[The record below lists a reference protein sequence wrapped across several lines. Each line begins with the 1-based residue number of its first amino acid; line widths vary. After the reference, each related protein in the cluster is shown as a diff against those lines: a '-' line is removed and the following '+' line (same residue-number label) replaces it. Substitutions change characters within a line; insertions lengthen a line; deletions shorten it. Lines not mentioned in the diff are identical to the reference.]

1 MHYSSHYFSYG
12 VYLSQSYQFANLY
25 LNGYGLLSNF
35 FFMITNEKHLLYIL
49 KVKKERLDYILEHL
63 NDFYYSF
70 SKPKIDHITGKVK
83 RNTNG
88 EEEYRIIN
96 APNEE
101 LKKIQ
106 KRIYKYIIT
115 KVDLPS
121 YIYGGVK
128 GKNNIRNARY
138 HQGNKYIF
146 TTDLKSF
153 FPSITYKQVFLM
165 FLREGCTPPVAR
177 ILTKLT
183 TLHYEVP
190 QGTPT
195 STLIANLVIKP
206 YGKKIA
212 EFALKN
218 RMKFT
223 MFVDDITISSK
234 HDFKYLVPEI
244 LNIIH
249 SSGFKISQKKTHYQ
263 TKNPVITGVIC
274 KNDRLLAPIAYKK
287 KLTRL
292 KKEQMEKPDSVNHL
306 RGLENYI
313 HGIETA

>member
-1 MHYSSHYFSYG
+1 
-12 VYLSQSYQFANLY
+12 
-25 LNGYGLLSNF
+25 
-35 FFMITNEKHLLYIL
+35 MITNEKHLLYIL
-49 KVKKERLDYILEHL
+49 KVKKERLEYIIGHL
-63 NDFYYSF
+63 DVFYYSF
-70 SKPKIDHITGKVK
+70 SKPKIDHVTGKIK
-83 RNTNG
+83 RNSNG

-106 KRIYKYIIT
+106 KRIYRYILANA
-115 KVDLPS
+115 DLPS

-153 FPSITYKQVFLM
+153 FPSITYKQVFTM

-195 STLIANLVIKP
+195 STLIANLVFKP
-206 YGKKIA
+206 YGEKIA
-212 EFALKN
+212 EFAIKN
-218 RMKFT
+218 RMKFS

-234 HDFKYLVPEI
+234 TDFKYLVPEI
-244 LNIIH
+244 LKIIH

-274 KNDRLLAPIAYKK
+274 QNNRLLAPIQYKK
-287 KLTRL
+287 KLARL
-292 KKEQMEKPDSVNHL
+292 RGKQKDRPESANRL
-306 RGLENYI
+306 RGLTNYL
-313 HGIETA
+313 HSIETA

>member
-1 MHYSSHYFSYG
+1 
-12 VYLSQSYQFANLY
+12 
-25 LNGYGLLSNF
+25 
-35 FFMITNEKHLLYIL
+35 MITNEKHLIYIL
-49 KVKKERLDYILEHL
+49 RVRKERLNYILEHL
-63 NDFYYSF
+63 DDFYYSF
-70 SKPKIDHITGKVK
+70 PKPKIDHITGKVK

-96 APNEE
+96 APIEE
-101 LKKIQ
+101 LKIIQ

-121 YIYGGVK
+121 YIYGGAK

-165 FLREGCTPPVAR
+165 FLHEGCTPFVAR

-195 STLIANLVIKP
+195 STLVANLVFKP
-206 YGKKIA
+206 YGEKIA
-212 EFALKN
+212 KFALKN
-218 RMKFT
+218 RMKFS

-234 HDFKYLVPEI
+234 HDFKFLVPEI

-249 SSGFKISQKKTHYQ
+249 SSGFKINWKKTHYQ

-274 KNDRLLAPIAYKK
+274 QNDRLLAPIAYKK
-287 KLTRL
+287 KLARL
-292 KKEQMEKPDSVNHL
+292 KKEQMEKPDSINHL
-306 RGLENYI
+306 RGLENYL
-313 HGIETA
+313 HGIDTA